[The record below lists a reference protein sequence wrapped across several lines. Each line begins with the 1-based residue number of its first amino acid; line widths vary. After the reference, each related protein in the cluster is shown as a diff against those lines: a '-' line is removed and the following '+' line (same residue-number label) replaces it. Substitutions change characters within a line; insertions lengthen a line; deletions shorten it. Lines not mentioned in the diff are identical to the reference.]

1 MAVFG
6 VHLERVLSMIAQA
19 PSSYLVH
26 PTCQVENLGWLLE
39 QLPRPFGLFHSNLPD
54 GKIVEVGSFDG
65 ATYSNCWGLIKASWP
80 AILIE
85 PMLENVTRCL
95 AEHKNRPWVIV
106 EPVACG
112 EADGNMQ
119 MHFEREGSRLAK
131 EGEDRITVPMT
142 TLNAILRKHDW
153 QPDFDMLVID
163 VENYEQEVL
172 KGFDLEF
179 YRPKLCIVETHGWHR
194 EVIHQRFDKLYRVFF
209 EDGLNTLFVRRDW
222 CP

>member
-1 MAVFG
+1 MQCLYMARIFW
-6 VHLERVLSMIAQA
+6 MIPQS

-26 PTCQVENLGWLLE
+26 ETCQIENLGWLLE
-39 QLPRPFGLFHSNLPD
+39 QLPFPFGRFESVIRR
-54 GKIVEVGSFDG
+54 GRIVEVGAFD
-65 ATYSNCWGLIKASWP
+65 AITYSNSWGLMKAGWE

-85 PMLENVTRCL
+85 PMPENIIRCL

-112 EADGNMQ
+112 EDEGVRQ
-119 MHFEREGSRLAK
+119 MFFEREGSRLAR
-131 EGEDRITVPMT
+131 EGELITSVPMM
-142 TLNAILRKHDW
+142 TLNAILKKHDW

-163 VENYEQEVL
+163 VEGAEQYVL

-179 YRPKLCIVETHGWHR
+179 YRPKLCIIETKDFQR
-194 EVIHQRFDKLYRVFF
+194 AIIHERFDPLYRIYS
-209 EDGLNTLFVRRDW
+209 EDGLNTLFVRKDW